1 MQKLNKSNEV
11 KYFLYRR
18 KSTDDERQVLSLDSQ
33 RAEVLKRFPNIKI
46 VELLP
51 ESVSAHKPYKRPVF
65 KEMIERLQKG
75 EAQGVVAW
83 HPDRLSR
90 NPIDAAQIIYLLDV
104 GLLKDLKFCSYGFE
118 NTPEGKMFLQIT
130 MSQSKYSS
138 DKLSK
143 DVKRGI
149 NKKADTGWRP
159 GQAPLGYQNSKVKL
173 KGQQDISNDSER
185 FYLVKQVFQTM
196 LTGNYT
202 APKLLKYANDELGLR
217 LPATKKLLARKL
229 RISHLYRILSNPFY
243 YGWYEWVAGSGN
255 WIKGNHE
262 AMITEKEFDHIQFLL
277 GRKGRPRPKEHKFA
291 FTGLMRCGHCGA
303 MITAEEKFKHQK
315 NGKTHHYIY
324 YRCTRRK
331 DPDCE
336 ERAIEIG
343 EFNRQIDEAIQGLT
357 IPERFEKWALAYLH
371 ELRTTEANSR
381 EESLASKQVQY
392 ERTINQID
400 NLLLKYASPE
410 NANGE
415 LMSENE
421 YTGLRSKLLKTKN
434 DLFSQLNQQD
444 KEIEKWVE
452 LSERTFNFARY
463 ARIWFAKGD
472 IETKRAIFACLGSD
486 LILKSQKVAIK
497 LRKPFE
503 IMFEGLPK
511 AEEELDRLEPLNN
524 YAIAEQMHSFGKKF
538 PLLSG

>member
-149 NKKADTGWRP
+149 NKKASMGWRS
-159 GQAPLGYQNSKVKL
+159 GKAPLGFLNTKTGIRGEQEIHK
-173 KGQQDISNDSER
+173 DPETFD
-185 FYLVKQVFQTM
+185 LVRRLFEKM

-202 APKLLKYANDELGLR
+202 GPALLQYVNDTLGLR
-217 LPATKKLLARKL
+217 MPANKKFSMRKL
-229 RISHLYRILSNPFY
+229 RTSGLYRILTNPFY
-243 YGWYEWVAGSGN
+243 YGWFEWPIRSGN
-255 WIKGNHE
+255 WMPGKHKPMISE
-262 AMITEKEFDHIQFLL
+262 AQFDRIQFLL
-277 GRKGRPRPKEHKFA
+277 GRKGRPRPKTHKFA
-291 FTGLMRCGHCGA
+291 YTGLIKCPCGA
-303 MITAEEKFKHQK
+303 AITAEEKFKKQK
-315 NGKTHHYIY
+315 NGKVHQYIY
-324 YRCTRRK
+324 YHCTRK
-331 DPDCE
+331 IDPSCTQKSVEVKKLEKQIETVLSSRSE
-336 ERAIEIG
+336 ER
-343 EFNRQIDEAIQGLT
+343 R
-357 IPERFEKWALAYLH
+357 
-371 ELRTTEANSR
+371 
-381 EESLASKQVQY
+381 
-392 ERTINQID
+392 
-400 NLLLKYASPE
+400 
-410 NANGE
+410 
-415 LMSENE
+415 
-421 YTGLRSKLLKTKN
+421 
-434 DLFSQLNQQD
+434 
-444 KEIEKWVE
+444 
-452 LSERTFNFARY
+452 
-463 ARIWFAKGD
+463 
-472 IETKRAIFACLGSD
+472 
-486 LILKSQKVAIK
+486 
-497 LRKPFE
+497 
-503 IMFEGLPK
+503 
-511 AEEELDRLEPLNN
+511 
-524 YAIAEQMHSFGKKF
+524 
-538 PLLSG
+538 